1 MLGTGLW
8 DAYDTGRVAPYVV
21 GGWYAAP
28 DPAKRQGFLLGYKS
42 TYNEEPPRLT
52 TLAYDAT
59 ALAAALA
66 KRGARFDQAALTN
79 ANGFAG
85 LDGIFRLKANGE
97 VERGLAILEITSL
110 GSDVIDSAAPS
121 FVGVQ

>member
-1 MLGTGLW
+1 M
-8 DAYDTGRVAPYVV
+8 
-21 GGWYAAP
+21 
-28 DPAKRQGFLLGYKS
+28 GYKS

-79 ANGFAG
+79 PNGFAG
-85 LDGIFRLKANGE
+85 LDGIFRLKPNGE

-110 GSDVIDSAAPS
+110 GSDVIDSAPPS
-121 FVGVQ
+121 FAAIH